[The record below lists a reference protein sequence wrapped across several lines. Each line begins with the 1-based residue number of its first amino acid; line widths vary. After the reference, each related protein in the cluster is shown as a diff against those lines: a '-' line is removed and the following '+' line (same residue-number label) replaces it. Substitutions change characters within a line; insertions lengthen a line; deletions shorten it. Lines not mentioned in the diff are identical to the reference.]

1 MQLNR
6 ALQPAIL
13 AISISTRSW
22 STFSLMI
29 GADVLALSLSWI
41 GSVHIRMLV
50 EEQFQ
55 PSVYWQLCPMLG
67 LFIIAY
73 AIVGLYPGVANSPV
87 DELRWTSLSTT
98 LIYLVLVAT
107 LFLRREGEIY
117 SREVFIIACGLS
129 IVLVL
134 TFRALV
140 RLIFAPR
147 SWWGYPVMVLG
158 AGETGAM
165 VVQTLKRRPGI
176 GLKPVLVLDDDPKK
190 HGVLHGVPV
199 VGGVELAPSLARTR
213 KIPYA
218 IVAMPGVPRK
228 RLLRLLEQYGTAFA
242 HLLIIPDLF
251 EFSSLWVCAKDMGG
265 VLGLEVRQRLLMPGP
280 RFAKFSIDLAAT
292 LLGGLLLLPLIIGIA
307 VLIKLDSPGPIFY
320 LQTRIG
326 LDGKHFKAWKFRT
339 MVPNA
344 AKVLQEYLDEH
355 PELRE
360 AWKQDHKLRHD
371 PRVTRIGKFLR
382 RTSLDELPQ
391 LWNILRGEMSLVG
404 PRPIVDEEIERYGDK
419 FPLYTKVI
427 PGLTGLWQ
435 VSGRNNIT
443 YQERVSLDAYYVR
456 NWSVWLDIYILIRTV
471 WVVATGEG
479 AY

>member
-29 GADVLALSLSWI
+29 GADVLALSLAWM
-41 GSVHIRMLV
+41 GSVHMRTLV

-67 LFIIAY
+67 LFLMAY

-117 SREVFIIACGLS
+117 SREVFIIAWGLS

-165 VVQTLKRRPGI
+165 VIQTLKRRPGI

-190 HGVLHGVPV
+190 HGVLHGSCS
-199 VGGVELAPSLARTR
+199 GGS
-213 KIPYA
+213 
-218 IVAMPGVPRK
+218 
-228 RLLRLLEQYGTAFA
+228 
-242 HLLIIPDLF
+242 
-251 EFSSLWVCAKDMGG
+251 
-265 VLGLEVRQRLLMPGP
+265 
-280 RFAKFSIDLAAT
+280 
-292 LLGGLLLLPLIIGIA
+292 GI
-307 VLIKLDSPGPIFY
+307 SP
-320 LQTRIG
+320 
-326 LDGKHFKAWKFRT
+326 
-339 MVPNA
+339 
-344 AKVLQEYLDEH
+344 
-355 PELRE
+355 
-360 AWKQDHKLRHD
+360 
-371 PRVTRIGKFLR
+371 
-382 RTSLDELPQ
+382 
-391 LWNILRGEMSLVG
+391 
-404 PRPIVDEEIERYGDK
+404 
-419 FPLYTKVI
+419 
-427 PGLTGLWQ
+427 
-435 VSGRNNIT
+435 
-443 YQERVSLDAYYVR
+443 
-456 NWSVWLDIYILIRTV
+456 
-471 WVVATGEG
+471 
-479 AY
+479 